1 MPWTSRK
8 LSPMYLK
15 ISTASYSWTAI
26 LKMSSFT
33 TMAYRQSM
41 KDLPRLIKSSLIWL
55 QSLRPRKT
63 RDALNTVLITMKL
76 KLMVSA
82 LLLVVEFNR
91 STIRATVYAAV
102 VSLHSMAAYILIMP
116 QSNVQLHAQIA
127 LLITLFATIS
137 LQRGRLQKNH
147 VLMPSI

>member
-1 MPWTSRK
+1 M
-8 LSPMYLK
+8 MD
-15 ISTASYSWTAI
+15 
-26 LKMSSFT
+26 
-33 TMAYRQSM
+33 YRRSM
-41 KDLPRLIKSSLIWL
+41 KDLLRLTKSSLIWL
-55 QSLRPRKT
+55 QLLRPRKT